1 MYREE
6 RKERSRENVGEND
19 GKNSPSL
26 LKESCAAFFFLAKP
40 LSVLGTRIN
49 AHRRTGAIPFTSVSE
64 GANRELEQF
73 VSLIFGTIC

>member
-40 LSVLGTRIN
+40 LSVLGTRIML
-49 AHRRTGAIPFTSVSE
+49 TE
-64 GANRELEQF
+64 GLEQSPSHPF
-73 VSLIFGTIC
+73 LKEPIGNWNNLFL

>member
-1 MYREE
+1 MYWKE

-26 LKESCAAFFFLAKP
+26 LKESCAAFFFLAKS
-40 LSVLGTRIN
+40 LSVLGTR
-49 AHRRTGAIPFTSVSE
+49 TGAISFTSVSE

-73 VSLIFGTIC
+73 VSLILGTVC